1 MGWYTALYTSPEF
14 NPPWVHIGPSDFCFF
29 LATEI
34 LSLVSHVVTEI
45 WSLVGLL
52 VMGTLSLV
60 FLLVMGTWNPHTFL
74 WESKIEILVFFLV
87 EESEI
92 CTCLFLGVAPCPF
105 LQVGQTYPPQL

>member
-1 MGWYTALYTSPEF
+1 
-14 NPPWVHIGPSDFCFF
+14 
-29 LATEI
+29 LAIEI
-34 LSLVSHVVTEI
+34 LRLASHVVTEI

-60 FLLVMGTWNPHTFL
+60 YPLVMGTWNPRTFL

-87 EESEI
+87 GESEI
-92 CTCLFLGVAPCPF
+92 CTYLFLEVAPCPF